1 MVKLPVDWESF
12 RALLPD
18 QSPEATQE
26 AELVEDQD
34 RETFEFQ
41 GTVMGPFEPFALMST
56 VGAEI
61 TTEQLSGG
69 DEPFP
74 LHVRVYV

>member
-1 MVKLPVDWESF
+1 MVKLPVDWEPL
-12 RALLPD
+12 RALPPD

-41 GTVMGPFEPFALMST
+41 GTVMGPFEPLALIST
-56 VGAEI
+56 VGTGTVAL
-61 TTEQLSGG
+61 TLSAGLVPPG
-69 DEPFP
+69 PV
-74 LHVRVYV
+74 H